1 MGKMAP
7 LREQLDVQQITIK
20 KLQQHLATAREQ
32 VAVLTVERDHL
43 ETRLKSMRDLEQN
56 INNTSDDNQVTTSN
70 DFNVLQRRVSSIM
83 SKSIQNGAV
92 SPKPVC

>member
-20 KLQQHLATAREQ
+20 RLQQHLATAREQ

-56 INNTSDDNQVTTSN
+56 INNTADDNQVSTSN

-83 SKSIQNGAV
+83 SKSIQNGV
-92 SPKPVC
+92 SL

>member
-56 INNTSDDNQVTTSN
+56 INNTADDNQVSTSN

-83 SKSIQNGAV
+83 LKCIQNGV
-92 SPKPVC
+92 SL